1 MGFANLLAESAEIDI
16 RGPEGSKSEK
26 GLRDNSTYVHRHE
39 GPHSLMGRVS
49 MGLGMKEVGKFEVV
63 VML

>member
-26 GLRDNSTYVHRHE
+26 VYVITQLLYI
-39 GPHSLMGRVS
+39 GTKSCIL
-49 MGLGMKEVGKFEVV
+49 
-63 VML
+63 

>member
-26 GLRDNSTYVHRHE
+26 VYVITQPLYIGTKDHI
-39 GPHSLMGRVS
+39 L
-49 MGLGMKEVGKFEVV
+49 
-63 VML
+63 